1 MHQTSYQVPA
11 TSISLCFI
19 DFQFTA
25 CGRTQD
31 GTLTAAK
38 LGGVVIQRPA
48 HTLHSTGPIPGCT
61 GHSETSTHQHTIHW
75 MDACY
80 YYSVGMNLN

>member
-48 HTLHSTGPIPGCT
+48 HTLHSTGPIP
-61 GHSETSTHQHTIHW
+61 
-75 MDACY
+75 
-80 YYSVGMNLN
+80 